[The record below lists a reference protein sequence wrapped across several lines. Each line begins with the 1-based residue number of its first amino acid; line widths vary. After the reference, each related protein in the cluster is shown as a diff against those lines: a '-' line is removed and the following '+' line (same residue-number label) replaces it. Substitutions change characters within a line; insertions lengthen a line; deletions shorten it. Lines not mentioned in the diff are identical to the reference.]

1 MKLIIQ
7 IPCLNEREHLGPTFA
22 DLPRSIPGIDTIE
35 VLVIDDGSSDGTA
48 EVAAELGVHHI
59 LRFPRNRGLAAA
71 YAAGVDACI
80 RLGADII
87 VNTDADNQYKGEDI
101 PRLVAP
107 VLAGEADIVIG
118 DRQTDTIAHFSLI
131 KKILQRW
138 GSGAVRRASGT
149 AVSDA
154 TSGFR
159 ALSRRAA
166 ATLFVHNR
174 FTYTLE
180 TIIQAGQ
187 AGLVIGNVAIITNPV
202 TRPSRLFKS
211 IAGYV
216 RRNGAVIVRAYATYW
231 PVQSFGLIAVAL
243 GSVGLLL
250 GGRFFY
256 FYVSRYPAES
266 GHTESL
272 LVAVGAI
279 VLAFLVGLMALLGDL
294 LAANRRLAEELL
306 RRQRLAEGVRADE
319 LALAGEAPRAPG
331 VRRSSAEPWRSANAQ
346 TKAAS
351 AALAE
356 RAERPDRSTLAERPE
371 RPEHAQRVD
380 HEHQR
385 ALR

>member
-22 DLPRSIPGIDTIE
+22 DLPRLIPGIETIE
-35 VLVIDDGSSDGTA
+35 VLVIDDGSSDGTSQ
-48 EVAAELGVHHI
+48 VAAELGVHHI

-71 YAAGVDACI
+71 YTAGIDACI

-107 VLAGEADIVIG
+107 ILAGEADIVIG
-118 DRQTDTIAHFSLI
+118 DRQTDTIAHFSLL

-166 ATLFVHNR
+166 ATIFVHNR

-187 AGLVIGNVAIITNPV
+187 AGLVIANVAIQTNPEL
-202 TRPSRLFKS
+202 RPSRLFKS
-211 IAGYV
+211 IANYV

-231 PVQSFGLIAVAL
+231 PVQSFGLIALLL
-243 GSVGLLL
+243 GGIGLLL
-250 GGRFFY
+250 SGRFFY

-294 LAANRRLAEELL
+294 LATNRRLTEELL
-306 RRQRLAEGVRADE
+306 RRQRLADGARAD
-319 LALAGEAPRAPG
+319 ALRAAGEHVHAPG
-331 VRRSSAEPWRSANAQ
+331 VQQSGAAPWRPDDSGKPNSAQ
-346 TKAAS
+346 
-351 AALAE
+351 E
-356 RAERPDRSTLAERPE
+356 VRR
-371 RPEHAQRVD
+371 
-380 HEHQR
+380 
-385 ALR
+385 